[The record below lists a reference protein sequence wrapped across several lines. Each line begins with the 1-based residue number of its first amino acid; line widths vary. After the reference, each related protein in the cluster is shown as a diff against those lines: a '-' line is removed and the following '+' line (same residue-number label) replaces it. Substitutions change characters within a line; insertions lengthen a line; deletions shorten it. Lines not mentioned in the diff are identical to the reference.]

1 MEEEKE
7 KEKRLKT
14 KMKESEK
21 KKKIEEIREEIKF
34 FSKSHE
40 LQKVQANEG
49 EFIIHENII
58 ELAREEGITVAV
70 FRGIETYQ
78 KLGKVL
84 EKFGFNFSKP
94 KKA

>member
-1 MEEEKE
+1 
-7 KEKRLKT
+7 
-14 KMKESEK
+14 MKEPEK

-58 ELAREEGITVAV
+58 EAAREEGITVALLYL
-70 FRGIETYQ
+70 EEQ
-78 KLGKVL
+78 KLIRNL
-84 EKFGFNFSKP
+84 EKFWKNLASIFQNQKRHDF
-94 KKA
+94 